1 MILWLR
7 LLTGYSPIEAGTKSC
22 DEQSDIY
29 SYGRT
34 CYVLRHGCFP
44 EDKACGDAVDALFL
58 RCCALDKK
66 QRCSSMQ
73 EIVEEL
79 RQLCIA

>member
-7 LLTGYSPIEAGTKSC
+7 LLPGYSPIEAGTKSC

-44 EDKACGDAVDALFL
+44 EDNACGDAVDALFL